1 MHFLPLRDGPYHEEL
16 ASLLSSD
23 ERDRAERFH
32 FNRDCSRFTT
42 TRAALRLLIG
52 KYLSAS
58 PQEITFA
65 YSGYGKPRLSD
76 DVGFQF
82 NVSHTKDMA
91 MFAFTRIGE
100 VGIDVERHRQVKML
114 DGMAERCLAAPQY
127 QQFSSLTDE
136 AKESAFFRFWTRKE
150 AVIKAVGL
158 GLSQPLKDFD
168 VSFLEGEEASLLR
181 AEWKFGD
188 VAEWS
193 LREIEVSPE
202 HQAAVAIRNRQVRV
216 ICSHHESVF

>member
-1 MHFLPLRDGPYHEEL
+1 MHFLPLGDSSYREEL

-23 ERDRAERFH
+23 ERDRADRFY
-32 FNRDCSRFTT
+32 FSPDCARFTT
-42 TRAALRLLIG
+42 TRAALRLLLG
-52 KYLSAS
+52 RYLSAS
-58 PQEITFA
+58 PQEIRFA
-65 YSGYGKPRLSD
+65 YSGYGKPRLSE
-76 DVGFQF
+76 DVGVQF

-114 DGMAERCLAAPQY
+114 DGMAERCLAAAQY
-127 QQFSSLTDE
+127 EQFSSLGDE
-136 AKESAFFRFWTRKE
+136 AKKSAFFRFWTRKE

-181 AEWKFGD
+181 AEWDFGD
-188 VAEWS
+188 VTEWS
-193 LREIEVSPE
+193 LHELEVSPE
-202 HQAAVAIRNRQVRV
+202 HQAAVAIRNRDVSV
-216 ICSHHESVF
+216 ICSHHESLF